1 MTIFYN
7 LESLNDTLIINL
19 CNNPVKR
26 VEDKHVYVLLKD
38 DKNLLVGINILN
50 ASQHFCNLKNGY
62 LYPTKEL
69 LEKIEK
75 LTGFAFNIDFVKKS
89 FVVARIL
96 ETKNIPNTHLHECAV
111 DVGLEKPLQ
120 IVCGAKNARANINVV
135 CALVGTIMP
144 NGAEILPG
152 KLMNINSY
160 GMLCSSRELG
170 LDLKTDGILE
180 LDDNLEIG
188 VTFKPVF
195 KNL

>member
-19 CNNPVKR
+19 ENNLVKNI
-26 VEDKHVYVLLKD
+26 ENKQDYVLLKD

-69 LEKIEK
+69 LEKIEN
-75 LTGFAFNIDFVKKS
+75 LTGFTLNDFVKKS
-89 FVVARIL
+89 FVVAKIL
-96 ETKNIPNTHLHECAV
+96 EAKQIPNAHLHECIV

-144 NGAEILPG
+144 NGTKILPG
-152 KLMNINSY
+152 KLMNIDSC
-160 GMLCSSRELG
+160 GMLCSAKELG
-170 LDLKTDGILE
+170 LDLRVDGILE
-180 LDDNLEIG
+180 LADNLEIG